1 MNNLA
6 GLYDSQGR
14 YNEAE
19 PLYLQSLD
27 IWKCQLGNDHPHVA
41 TNLNNLALLYESQG
55 KYSEAENLAKQALV
69 ICQNRLSNQH
79 PNTQNAAGL
88 VKSLY
93 IMRLLHCNKE
103 TLFGI
108 LHALA
113 QQANLPELNNETAL
127 TLLERIENNPELLS
141 SIRESLQQQTDASDD
156 NT

>member
-1 MNNLA
+1 
-6 GLYDSQGR
+6 
-14 YNEAE
+14 
-19 PLYLQSLD
+19 LQSLD

-93 IMRLLHCNKE
+93 NK
-103 TLFGI
+103 TF
-108 LHALA
+108 AM
-113 QQANLPELNNETAL
+113 QQRYIVYYSLSTCKTSKLSRTKYRNNVNIARTN
-127 TLLERIENNPELLS
+127 RK
-141 SIRESLQQQTDASDD
+141 
-156 NT
+156 